1 MASSNTLTYDD
12 VPPHRPALSELG
24 GGTKENRPGYAP
36 NPVTMA
42 TAEDFNQM
50 SKQLAALGAMAPLVQ
65 FDVTISAGTPVIANF
80 TSLRQGLVLGDFTV
94 TDAGVG
100 STQISWLATKLPPLG
115 RGPIAGLTQ
124 NTANAD
130 GVKAFYTTVSSNPA
144 VQVVTSV
151 GGVATDIN
159 FTVQIY

>member
-1 MASSNTLTYDD
+1 MSSNTLTFDD
-12 VPPHRPALSELG
+12 AVPHRPTVSELG
-24 GGTKENRPGYAP
+24 GGTKLNHTTRPP
-36 NPVTMA
+36 DPVTML
-42 TAEDFNQM
+42 TAEDVNQM
-50 SKQLAALGAMAPLVQ
+50 SKQIAALAAMAPLVQ
-65 FDVTISAGTPVIANF
+65 FDVTITAGTPVISNF

-100 STQISWLATKLPPLG
+100 STQISWLASKLPPLG
-115 RGPIAGLTQ
+115 RAPLAGLTQ

-130 GVKAFYTTVSSNPA
+130 GVKAFYTTVSGNPA